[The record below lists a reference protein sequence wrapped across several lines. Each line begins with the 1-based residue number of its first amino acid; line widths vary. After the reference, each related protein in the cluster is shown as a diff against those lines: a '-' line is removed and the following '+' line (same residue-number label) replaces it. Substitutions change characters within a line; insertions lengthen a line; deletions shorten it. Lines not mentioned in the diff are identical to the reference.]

1 MGHALYFS
9 PDTFGFLGELRA
21 NNNRD
26 WFLAN
31 RARYESVVRD
41 PFLQF
46 IADLAPRLER
56 ISPHLVADPR
66 PSGGSF
72 IRIFRDTRF
81 SKDKSPYKWHAAA
94 HFRHVKGKD
103 IHAPGFYLHL
113 EPRQVFAANGLW
125 HPDPPT
131 LARIREAIVASPAR
145 WERALS
151 NNQ

>member
-145 WERALS
+145 WRL
-151 NNQ
+151 